1 MNIKELMENKLF
13 KMLALV
19 MGLILVLIIIIV
31 IVMSLTGGRVSSY
44 SGLENKLI
52 TAAKRYYQDN
62 SSSLPTTIG
71 TTSEVND
78 VTLVEGKYIKSMDKL
93 APKGSSCSGKV
104 IVKNVN
110 NSYFYQA
117 FVNCGD
123 SYNTTVISDYIK
135 SHTSTVSTGTGLYQ
149 NNGSYI
155 YRGENPN
162 NYIKFAG
169 RIYRIVKINDDST
182 LDIIATEKQDR
193 VVWDDRYNQ
202 QRGNNDGINTYS
214 ISRVRDSLLSYV
226 NSSAFTDAE
235 RNMLVPHT
243 LCIGKVDENNDIVY
257 GSECNETL
265 ENQIIGLLPLS
276 SFTYASI
283 DTTCRKPLDGTC
295 QNYNYLSDVE
305 FNWWTLTADSNS
317 THRVY
322 SVSSESEAYTTRA
335 ASLSN
340 QREVIRI
347 TENAVYVSG
356 NGTQTDP
363 YIVK

>member
-1 MNIKELMENKLF
+1 MNMKELMENKLF

-19 MGLILVLIIIIV
+19 VGLILVLIIVVIIV
-31 IVMSLTGGRVSSY
+31 ISLSGGRVSNY
-44 SGLENKLI
+44 SSLENKLI
-52 TAAKRYYQDN
+52 SAAKSYYQANN
-62 SSSLPTTIG
+62 SELPTTIG
-71 TTSEVND
+71 SSSEVSS
-78 VTLVEGKYIKSMDKL
+78 VTLTEGNYMKSMEKI
-93 APKGSSCSGKV
+93 APKGSTCSGKV

-135 SHTSTVSTGTGLYQ
+135 SHTDTVSTGTGLYQ

-169 RIYRIVKINDDST
+169 RLYRIVKINSDST
-182 LDIIATEKQDR
+182 LDIITIEKKDR

-202 QRGNNDGINTYS
+202 ERESDDGINTYS
-214 ISRVRDSLLSYV
+214 VSRIRDSLLAYV
-226 NSSAFTDAE
+226 NSEAFTDTD
-235 RNMLVPHT
+235 RSMLVPHT
-243 LCIGKVDENNDIVY
+243 LCIGKIDENNDIVY

-265 ENQIIGLLPLS
+265 ENQIIGLLPVS

-283 DTTCRKPLDGTC
+283 DTTCKKPLDGTC
-295 QNYNYLSDVE
+295 QNYNYLSDID
-305 FNWWTLTADSNS
+305 FNWWTLTADATS
-317 THRVY
+317 THRIY
-322 SVSSESEAYTTRA
+322 AVSSNSEAYTTRA
-335 ASLSN
+335 SSASNL
-340 QREVIRI
+340 REVIRI
-347 TENAVYVSG
+347 TDNAVYVSG
-356 NGTQTDP
+356 NGSQTDP